1 MLKNME
7 IARQIDNQ
15 QVKKIFHWCCLLGC
29 FFLLLLLYL
38 RQPIKKVELEKE
50 ISRLNSYISELED
63 THYKLI
69 IEKQSLLAFPKVE
82 ERAKRVAPGFQEPT
96 DEQLFRVRI
105 QKGGVQIK

>member
-1 MLKNME
+1 MLRNME
-7 IARQIDNQ
+7 VARQIDHQ
-15 QVKKIFHWCCLLGC
+15 QLKKIFQWCCLLGC
-29 FFLLLLLYL
+29 FFLLLVLYL

-50 ISRLNSYISELED
+50 INRLNGYIVELED
-63 THYKLI
+63 TNLKLT

-105 QKGGVQIK
+105 QKGGLQIK